1 MPSSQPRAFTFT
13 QVGPYRLYST
23 AELLAMPPPEWLIE
37 GIMPMGEISVIYAP
51 PESYKSFLGMDVA
64 LSAAA
69 GVPWQGRKLLEKGF
83 VIYIAAE
90 GVAGLGKR
98 ASAWFI
104 EHGIDPDT
112 ADIAWLTESLA
123 VTADSDALIQLLSRI
138 EDEVKRCPILI
149 VIDTLARCFDGEESE
164 TGDMGRFVAGCDV
177 LRHKFGCAVLVIHH
191 TRMDGSRERG
201 NTALRGGARMMLS
214 MEKDGTTVMVRC
226 DKMNDAEHFADI
238 ALQVKVI
245 ELGVDAEGHPITS
258 CVLSGT
264 DIADQRQREDDKLL
278 DALAAGPLSWN
289 DWMIATGYDA
299 VQFPKIW
306 QRLKTAGK
314 VKRDTK
320 DPKQWSTC

>member
-13 QVGPYRLYST
+13 QIGPYRLYST
-23 AELLAMPPPEWLIE
+23 AELLSMPPPEWLID
-37 GIMPMGEISVIYAP
+37 GIMPMGELSVAFAP

-64 LSAAA
+64 LSAAC
-69 GVPWQGRKLLEKGF
+69 GVPWQGRKMLEKGF

-98 ASAWFI
+98 AMAWFT
-104 EHGIDPDT
+104 EKGIDPEE

-138 EDEVKRCPILI
+138 EDEVKREPLLI

-164 TGDMGRFVAGCDV
+164 TGDMSRFVAGCDV

-201 NTALRGGARMMLS
+201 NTALRGGARMMMS
-214 MEKDGTTVMVRC
+214 MEKDGTMVVVKC

-238 ALQVKVI
+238 ALQLKVVD
-245 ELGVDAEGHPITS
+245 LGVDKDGHNITS
-258 CVLSGT
+258 CVLNGT
-264 DIADQRQREDDKLL
+264 DLAEKRQREEDTVLSVLL
-278 DALAAGPLSWN
+278 TRGSLKWN
-289 DWMIATGYDA
+289 DWMVATGYDA
-299 VQFPKIW
+299 ATFPKIW
-306 QRLKTAGK
+306 QRIKEK
-314 VKRDTK
+314 VGRDPSNT
-320 DPKQWSTC
+320 DLWRVL

>member
-1 MPSSQPRAFTFT
+1 MPSSQPRSFTFS

-23 AELLAMPPPEWLIE
+23 AELLSMPPPEWLIE
-37 GIMPMGEISVIYAP
+37 NILPMGELSVAYAP
-51 PESYKSFLGMDVA
+51 PESYKSFLGMDIA
-64 LSAAA
+64 LSTAC
-69 GVPWQGRKLLEKGF
+69 GVPWQGRRMLDKGF

-98 ASAWFI
+98 ALAWFI
-104 EHGIDPDT
+104 EHGIDPAD

-138 EDEVKRCPILI
+138 EDEVKREPMLI

-201 NTALRGGARMMLS
+201 NTALRGGARMMMS
-214 MEKDGTTVMVRC
+214 MEKDGTMVVIKC
-226 DKMNDAEHFADI
+226 DKMNDAEHFPDI
-238 ALQVKVI
+238 ALQLKVI
-245 ELGVDAEGHPITS
+245 DLGVDKDGHNITS
-258 CVLSGT
+258 CVLNGT
-264 DIADQRQREDDKLL
+264 DIAEKRQREEDTM
-278 DALAAGPLSWN
+278 LATLMTAGPMKWN

-299 VQFPKIW
+299 AAFPKIW
-306 QRLKTAGK
+306 QRIKGK
-314 VKRDTK
+314 VGRDPRNTDLWK
-320 DPKQWSTC
+320 AL